1 MKVLVTGATGRI
13 GANVVKRLVE
23 HGDDVRCVVRPN
35 TDRLQKLTPFDVEII
50 PVDLRD
56 REGLTHTVKGVDAII
71 HLGVKLRGPTNFEH
85 LDINIAPTL
94 TLLEAARR
102 LNPDLQRFVYGSS
115 DVLYPHTGYM
125 PKRITPADI
134 FTRPKGMYA
143 VSKVAGE
150 AIVASYHQQYGTP
163 TVTLNIPYTFCGR
176 EFLGER
182 VHQISP
188 LIESHI
194 TDLQRRASSKEIA
207 GCLDELRHHYESGK
221 RLVVPLCPEGPAFKR
236 HLGDVRDVV
245 TACVLAL
252 EKETAVGEA
261 FIIMSQP
268 FLFDVAVPHLAH
280 VSGLEYA
287 SVRFP
292 FAEFYEYDVQHT
304 IQRLGFVAQYDGKQM
319 LEDAWRHKQ
328 GQDIG
333 VVEVGP
339 DTPTAD

>member
-13 GANVVKRLVE
+13 GANVVKRLAE
-23 HGDDVRCVVRPN
+23 RGDDVRCVVRPN
-35 TDRLQKLTPFDVEII
+35 SDRLQKLARFDLEIAA
-50 PVDLRD
+50 VDLRD
-56 REGLTHTVKGVDAII
+56 REALTQTVKGVDAII

-85 LDINIAPTL
+85 LDINLAPTL
-94 TLLEAARR
+94 TLLEAART
-102 LNPDLQRFVYGSS
+102 LNPNLQRFVYGSS
-115 DVLYPHTGYM
+115 DVLYPHTGFM
-125 PKRITPADI
+125 PHRIRADDI

-150 AIVASYHQQYGTP
+150 SMVASYHQQYGLP

-182 VHQISP
+182 VRQISP

-194 TDLQRRASSKEIA
+194 ADLEQRGSSQEIVK
-207 GCLDELRHHYESGK
+207 CLSELRAHYESGK

-252 EKETAVGEA
+252 EQETAIGEA

-268 FLFDVAVPHLAH
+268 FRFDEAVPHLAA
-280 VSGLEYA
+280 VSGLGYA

-304 IQRLGFVAQYDGKQM
+304 IDKLGFVAEYDGKQM
-319 LEDAWRHKQ
+319 LADAWRHKQ

-333 VVEVGP
+333 VVDVGP
-339 DTPTAD
+339 DTPTPD